1 MNRADLDKQIANAAA
16 RAAVAARNG
25 DDDAWHEWS
34 EWATRLLDQRDAD
47 QYARECADKYG
58 AAMGLLPSN
67 EDRLGTHRRA
77 VSFYARPAT

>member
-34 EWATRLLDQRDAD
+34 EWATRLLDQRDQAGHKP
-47 QYARECADKYG
+47 ACPTA
-58 AAMGLLPSN
+58 
-67 EDRLGTHRRA
+67 
-77 VSFYARPAT
+77 SFYARPAS